1 MSEVKVNK
9 ISPRSGTTV
18 TLGDNGDT
26 ISIPSGV
33 TLDASSGGLA
43 GTLTTAAQPNIT
55 SVGTL
60 TSFTST
66 GIDDNAT
73 STAITIDSS
82 GSVGIGT
89 SSPSAELHISK
100 SADAGNAE
108 FLIENSFATAGSTDE
123 IVQIQGRF
131 GGFDASYIITGKEA
145 DFTTSGNRS
154 SFMSFWTRGA
164 GTLAEAMRIN
174 SSGNVGIG
182 TASPGAKLE
191 IQTGSDWGNI
201 INSTYAGTQYLQQFE
216 YNGTSI
222 GKIRGDN
229 SSISIESGSNL
240 ILQIANT
247 EVMRINNSGNVG
259 IGTSSP
265 SRPLDVVTSN
275 NLPIRT
281 ESSAATNYLQQ
292 TNSGGTTYIAST
304 GDNFFIATGSGGTE
318 RMRIDST
325 GNVGIGT
332 TSPGVKL
339 QILGT
344 ENAAD
349 TQAIRLMENATQ
361 GAFIKYDG
369 IVNELQLGGYNSA
382 EKTGIRIA
390 RGDATT
396 YFNTNGSERMRI
408 DSSGNVG
415 IGTTS
420 AQGKLHI
427 MKNDASALI
436 DGNADTL
443 FLENTT
449 STGLTIGSSTTG
461 EGAIQFSDSDDADV
475 GKIQYAHSSNL
486 MTFRTNGANRMFIDS
501 SGNVGIGTSSPDCK
515 LEVDAGTTAS
525 VFAPAMI
532 ITSSTGGAGGATPI
546 DLRHSTNS
554 SSGFRIQISG
564 SAGSNNAIL
573 NLIENSAMIFAT
585 NNTQRMRIDNVGRI
599 LINTTSHI
607 GNSPYLNIA
616 NTYTN
621 SGMAIKSNTANAHH
635 AIEFHNTNGQVG
647 FINTSGTSTVYSTS
661 SDYRL
666 KENVVEMTNATDR
679 LKQLQPKRFN
689 FIADEDTTVDGFLAH
704 EVSNIVPEAI
714 SGEKDATKTKEK
726 VVVDFNGN
734 IIAENIEQADWE
746 TGKIADEN
754 GNTEYPIDSTWE
766 ATKVVPVYQGIDQSK
781 LVPLLVKT
789 IQELENRITTL
800 ENA

>member
-1 MSEVKVNK
+1 MASIIKVDTIQDQDGNNIISEAANT
-9 ISPRSGTTV
+9 ITIGAS
-18 TLGDNGDT
+18 GDT
-26 ISIPSGV
+26 ITIPSGATLANLGIV
-33 TLDASSGGLA
+33 TGF
-43 GTLTTAAQPNIT
+43 Q
-55 SVGTL
+55 
-60 TSFTST
+60 ST

-73 STAITIDSS
+73 STAITI
-82 GSVGIGT
+82 
-89 SSPSAELHISK
+89 
-100 SADAGNAE
+100 
-108 FLIENSFATAGSTDE
+108 
-123 IVQIQGRF
+123 
-131 GGFDASYIITGKEA
+131 
-145 DFTTSGNRS
+145 
-154 SFMSFWTRGA
+154 
-164 GTLAEAMRIN
+164 N
-174 SSGNVGIG
+174 SSEQVGIG
-182 TASPGAKLE
+182 TASPSNTLE
-191 IQTGSDWGNI
+191 IAGSGTPIN
-201 INSTYAGTQYLQQFE
+201 INSTNDEVKKIQFE
-216 YNGTSI
+216 NSGVIQGYYGCSSGTP
-222 GKIRGDN
+222 
-229 SSISIESGSNL
+229 
-240 ILQIANT
+240 
-247 EVMRINNSGNVG
+247 MRILNGSSTELMRIDSSGNVG

-265 SRPLDVVTSN
+265 
-275 NLPIRT
+275 
-281 ESSAATNYLQQ
+281 ATNLDINGSARVSTGSSYQFGGSDYKIEGSNVTNPRIGFI
-292 TNSGGTTYIAST
+292 TNS
-304 GDNFFIATGSGGTE
+304 TE
-318 RMRIDST
+318 RMRIDSS
-325 GNVGIGT
+325 GNVGIGET
-332 TSPGVKL
+332 APLGKVHIKQNDSGVTSAPTFADALFIEDSSNTGITICTPTNGV
-339 QILGT
+339 GT
-344 ENAAD
+344 IAFGDSGDNDIGKFQYQHSDNSMLFVANAA
-349 TQAIRLMENATQ
+349 
-361 GAFIKYDG
+361 
-369 IVNELQLGGYNSA
+369 
-382 EKTGIRIA
+382 
-390 RGDATT
+390 
-396 YFNTNGSERMRI
+396 ERMRI

-461 EGAIQFSDSDDADV
+461 EGAIQFSDSDDADA

-501 SGNVGIGTSSPDCK
+501 SGNVGINTSSPSAK
-515 LEVDAGTTAS
+515 LHVDAATTAS

-554 SSGFRIQISG
+554 SSGFRIQIAG

-585 NNTQRMRIDNVGRI
+585 NNAERMRIDNVGRI

-621 SGMAIKSNTANAHH
+621 SGMAIKSNTAVAHH

-714 SGEKDATKTKEK
+714 SGEKDATETKEK
-726 VVVDFNGN
+726 VVVRF
-734 IIAENIEQADWE
+734 
-746 TGKIADEN
+746 
-754 GNTEYPIDSTWE
+754 
-766 ATKVVPVYQGIDQSK
+766 
-781 LVPLLVKT
+781 
-789 IQELENRITTL
+789 
-800 ENA
+800 